1 MIPALTFV
9 LTFICLLLLFGFD
22 CYLAAVAASSASRPA
37 IIAAHT
43 YRREREGESP
53 HSKKKFWVIAQTRPS
68 SSQETLRPLRETR
81 LARAVVSRKSAE
93 DAKVLLR
100 YEQLQCGCWIFRLL

>member
-22 CYLAAVAASSASRPA
+22 RYLATVAASSASRPA

-43 YRREREGESP
+43 YRREREGKS
-53 HSKKKFWVIAQTRPS
+53 ITRG
-68 SSQETLRPLRETR
+68 EYFLTLSCRVMWRE
-81 LARAVVSRKSAE
+81 
-93 DAKVLLR
+93 
-100 YEQLQCGCWIFRLL
+100 Q